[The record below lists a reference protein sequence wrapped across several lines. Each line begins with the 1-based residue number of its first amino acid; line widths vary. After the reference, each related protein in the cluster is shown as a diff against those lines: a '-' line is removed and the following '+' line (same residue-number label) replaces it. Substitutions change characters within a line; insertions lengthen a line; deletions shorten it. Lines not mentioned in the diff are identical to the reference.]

1 MHQILRKLAN
11 APPNCATYIRFLNV
25 MLVGGFNP
33 IRKNNM
39 LVKLGIFPKVG
50 LKLKKIFET
59 TGHVERT
66 VLVPRLIDKVSFHL
80 SYEHY
85 NLKPP
90 PSMFL
95 FFQPYPPINS
105 TTRLAWTQRKTPEA
119 LLASVNISTS
129 CIGHNGWKA
138 HPCTCPKEST
148 QLQVKDL
155 QLEQFWIQV

>member
-50 LKLKKIFET
+50 VEIKKIFET

-90 PSMFL
+90 PSMF
-95 FFQPYPPINS
+95 FFFPTLPSHQLHNS
-105 TTRLAWTQRKTPEA
+105 TRLDSTENSRGTPCECEYKH
-119 LLASVNISTS
+119 LLHRS
-129 CIGHNGWKA
+129 
-138 HPCTCPKEST
+138 
-148 QLQVKDL
+148 
-155 QLEQFWIQV
+155 